1 PYRAQRCTSCHVPPR
16 PNRWY
21 PANGPPT
28 TSRSVL
34 VGAPAATHRRH
45 GCACDAPDRF
55 VNPGVSATRVDADV
69 GVGEFAAPPDSV
81 IAMGAPPD
89 AATPNW
95 SAQLTD
101 ATTGRE
107 FTPLAVPHRA
117 RHIDILRTR
126 NRAQQQH
133 PSAERKS
140 GLRHRI
146 TRFGRR
152 SRLDRKSTRL
162 NSSHVKNSY

>member
-1 PYRAQRCTSCHVPPR
+1 M
-16 PNRWY
+16 
-21 PANGPPT
+21 
-28 TSRSVL
+28 
-34 VGAPAATHRRH
+34 
-45 GCACDAPDRF
+45 
-55 VNPGVSATRVDADV
+55 
-69 GVGEFAAPPDSV
+69 GEFAAPPDSV

-152 SRLDRKSTRL
+152 SRFRSPLPTIDVPEVAGLPRVREPPGATGSRAVDE
-162 NSSHVKNSY
+162 SPR